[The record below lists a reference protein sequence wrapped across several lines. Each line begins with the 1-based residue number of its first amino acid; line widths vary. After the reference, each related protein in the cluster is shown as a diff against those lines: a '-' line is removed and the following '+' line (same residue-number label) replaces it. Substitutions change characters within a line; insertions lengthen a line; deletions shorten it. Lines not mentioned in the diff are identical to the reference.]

1 MKKIKTLSKIILGL
15 LLFIPF
21 GKVSLAQE
29 SYVGIQNGDEYIW
42 RLSMYAENWGSYF
55 DDLVEGTLRNL
66 LSLSPSSSLT
76 QVYLDWIYYK
86 FETPPQSQWPFT
98 ITAVGP
104 EETGTIFSPFDNTT
118 ITSTPINAT
127 TGWRLSA
134 YPSVNS
140 YYNSTWYIVND
151 TSSFLRQTLNLT
163 LAFSPYGIMSFQFAP
178 TNINWTLFIT
188 EFLGVMNSR
197 GGLYKNISATVRSNG
212 YSLHVPA
219 LGFEQNSVAIDISV
233 KYNSI
238 GVLSDYEFSYG
249 GKKLV
254 KYWSY
259 ISPKPILS
267 MAELLSIIFGSA
279 FFVFIVLIV
288 LIWKKILKDPIYIGV

>member
-1 MKKIKTLSKIILGL
+1 MKKIKTFCKIFLGL

-21 GKVSLAQE
+21 GKLSLAQE
-29 SYVGIQNGDEYIW
+29 SYVGIQNDEEYIW
-42 RLSMYAENWGSYF
+42 RFSMYAENWGSYF
-55 DDLVEGTLRNL
+55 DDLIEGTLNNL
-66 LSLSPSSSLT
+66 WPLNPSSFMT
-76 QVYLDWIYYK
+76 QVYTDWIYYR
-86 FETPPQSQWPFT
+86 FESPPQSEWPFT
-98 ITAVGP
+98 ITSIGT
-104 EETGTIFSPFDNTT
+104 EETGTFLSPVDNRT

-163 LAFSPYGIMSFQFAP
+163 LAFSPYGIMSVQFAP

-197 GGLYKNISATVRSNG
+197 GGLYKNISATARSNG

-267 MAELLSIIFGSA
+267 RSEVLSIIFGISL
-279 FFVFIVLIV
+279 FGFIVLVV
-288 LIWKKILKDPIYIGV
+288 LVWKKITKEPIYIGI